1 MNTKRRLID
10 LVKGVE
16 GVRQIWRIIEEYEK
30 PYPHCSRKLN
40 SENTVTTAGCQT
52 FHIRDGRKECRRG
65 QRPAGNQG
73 VGWSD
78 ADTLLAKPRLR
89 LVFATTSAVRDSR
102 FSRLLF

>member
-40 SENTVTTAGCQT
+40 SAKYCDDSWFPDLSHQRQQKGMPKGPETSWESGSGVV
-52 FHIRDGRKECRRG
+52 RR
-65 QRPAGNQG
+65 
-73 VGWSD
+73 
-78 ADTLLAKPRLR
+78 
-89 LVFATTSAVRDSR
+89 
-102 FSRLLF
+102 